1 MNSIRKNSEDLTFSR
16 VNITNLVDV
25 ALTLVI
31 ILLIISPFLEQG
43 IEVKLP
49 TSSPGRVQ
57 VENSTIIT
65 IAPGDVYYIDDRKVT
80 LREMYNILREKKRI
94 NENLSVVIKGDESVL
109 YKNVVKVLDI
119 SKKCNIETIGLATQA
134 EMEQVR

>member
-1 MNSIRKNSEDLTFSR
+1 MNSIRKNSGGITFSQ

-31 ILLIISPFLEQG
+31 ILLIMSPFLEQE

-49 TSSPGRVQ
+49 VSSPGKVQ

-80 LREMYNILREKKRI
+80 LREMYNILKEKKRI
-94 NENLSVVIKGDESVL
+94 NEHLSVIIKGDESVL
-109 YKNVVKVLDI
+109 YKNIVKVLDI
-119 SKKCNIETIGLATQA
+119 SKKCNIETLGLATQA
-134 EMEQVR
+134 EVQ

>member
-1 MNSIRKNSEDLTFSR
+1 MRPIRKNNGDLTFAQ

-49 TSSPGRVQ
+49 ASSPGKIQ

-65 IAPGDVYYIDDRKVT
+65 VATGDVYYIDDRKVT
-80 LREMYNILREKKRI
+80 LREMYNILKEKKRI
-94 NENLSVVIKGDESVL
+94 NENLAIVIKGDESVL
-109 YKNVVKVLDI
+109 YKNIVKVLDI

-134 EMEQVR
+134 EME

>member
-1 MNSIRKNSEDLTFSR
+1 MNSIRKNNGDLTFSQ

-49 TSSPGRVQ
+49 TSSPGKVQ

-65 IAPGDVYYIDDRKVT
+65 IAPGDIYYIDDRKVT

-119 SKKCNIETIGLATQA
+119 SKKCNIENIGLATQA
-134 EMEQVR
+134 ELQ

>member
-1 MNSIRKNSEDLTFSR
+1 MNSIRKNSGGITFAQI
-16 VNITNLVDV
+16 NITNLVDV

-31 ILLIISPFLEQG
+31 ILLIMSPFLEQG

-49 TSSPGRVQ
+49 VSSPGKVQ

-80 LREMYNILREKKRI
+80 LREMYNILKEKKRI
-94 NENLSVVIKGDESVL
+94 NEHLSVIIKGDEAVL
-109 YKNVVKVLDI
+109 YKNIIKVLDI

-134 EMEQVR
+134 EVQ

>member
-1 MNSIRKNSEDLTFSR
+1 M
-16 VNITNLVDV
+16 VDV

-31 ILLIISPFLEQG
+31 ILLIIAPFIEQG

-49 TSSPGRVQ
+49 VSAPGAVQ

-65 IAPGDVYYIDDRKVT
+65 VAPKDVYYIDDKKVT
-80 LREMYNILREKKRI
+80 LRELYNLLREKKRI
-94 NENLSVVIKGDESVL
+94 KENLSVVIKGDEAVP

-119 SKKCNIETIGLATQA
+119 SKKCNIETIGLATQV
-134 EMEQVR
+134 EMD

>member
-1 MNSIRKNSEDLTFSR
+1 MRSIRRNNEDYTFSR
-16 VNITNLVDV
+16 INITNMVDV

-31 ILLIISPFLEQG
+31 ILLIIAPFIEQG

-49 TSSPGRVQ
+49 VSAPGAVQ

-65 IAPGDVYYIDDRKVT
+65 VAPKDVYYIDDKKVT
-80 LREMYNILREKKRI
+80 LRELYNLLREKKRI
-94 NENLSVVIKGDESVL
+94 KENLSVVIKGDEAVP

-119 SKKCNIETIGLATQA
+119 SKKCNIETIGLATQV
-134 EMEQVR
+134 EMD

>member
-1 MNSIRKNSEDLTFSR
+1 MRTIRKNSGDLTFSQ

-25 ALTLVI
+25 ALTLVV

-49 TSSPGRVQ
+49 VSSPHKLQ
-57 VENSTIIT
+57 VEKATVIT
-65 IAPGDVYYIDDRKVT
+65 VAPGNIYYIDDRKVT

-94 NENLSVVIKGDESVL
+94 NENIAVVIKGDESVP
-109 YKNVVKVLDI
+109 YKNIVKVLDI
-119 SKKCNIETIGLATQA
+119 SKKCNIEKVGLATQV
-134 EMEQVR
+134 EME

>member
-1 MNSIRKNSEDLTFSR
+1 MDSIRKKSEDLTFSR

-49 TSSPGRVQ
+49 SSSPGRIQ

-80 LREMYNILREKKRI
+80 LREMYNILKEKKRI

-109 YKNVVKVLDI
+109 YKDIVKVLDI
-119 SKKCNIETIGLATQA
+119 SKKCNIETIGLATQT
-134 EMEQVR
+134 EME